1 MKTYTDGLYHTKRAA
16 KVSGNIKRM
25 NKRQLAEIKP
35 LAGLIAAECFGAN
48 HMLSTLIDN
57 LADGHDLTT
66 VLEQAKAAIE
76 QHQHQAAAFAEA
88 MREQEVFLAK
98 LAAQAAIQITKGAGH
113 EH

>member
-1 MKTYTDGLYHTKRAA
+1 MKTYTDGLYHTKITT

-76 QHQHQAAAFAEA
+76 QHQHQAAALPKPCVSKKF
-88 MREQEVFLAK
+88 F
-98 LAAQAAIQITKGAGH
+98 
-113 EH
+113 